1 MGWIAMSA
9 VVIIGNG
16 KSRQSIDLEQ
26 LPYRTYGCNA
36 VYRDYSPSVLVTVDN
51 GMMQEI
57 YTEYN
62 GDATVWF
69 RSWNPLP
76 SEVKEMFTFHLYEP
90 NGANTVIEKG
100 TPCAEFTLNG
110 APWGTHVTW
119 LNRSDFVVNVI
130 DIPDIADWST
140 GTTAI
145 RLALLHE
152 KPEVVYL
159 VGFDIGSPDD
169 SVNNVYAG
177 TLNYLSETESA
188 SVAYESLNSVERWRD
203 QHCRNFVDYEH
214 VRFVSVGNKLD
225 WASAYSNV
233 EYMSIDEFCEINA

>member
-1 MGWIAMSA
+1 MLSGYIRMSE
-9 VVIIGNG
+9 VVVIGNG
-16 KSRQSIDLEQ
+16 KSRQSIDLES
-26 LPYRTYGCNA
+26 LPYTTYGCNA

-57 YTEYN
+57 YTEYE

-76 SEVKEMFTFHLYEP
+76 AEVKEILPIPMP
-90 NGANTVIEKG
+90 VIEKG

-110 APWGTHVTW
+110 APWGTHITW
-119 LNRSDFVVNVI
+119 LNRDLIPNII

-145 RLALLHE
+145 RLALMHE
-152 KPEVVYL
+152 SPEIVYL
-159 VGFDIGSPDD
+159 VGFDIGSSDD
-169 SVNNVYAG
+169 SINNVYAG
-177 TLNYLSETESA
+177 TLNYLSETESS

-233 EYMSIDEFCEINA
+233 EYMSIDEFKGVISA